1 MKQLIS
7 YNNVAIVSN
16 IDNKIR
22 KQTNG
27 RTSKENKPE
36 YSELISTSPKKGRG
50 YNGNPSLFSSYDES
64 CLISHRLL
72 SSLYGVKTPINKNT
86 LIIKLD
92 WFWFWLL
99 FDMVSELVWEI
110 DLSLASILLSISI
123 IHSTL
128 IVCCLDL
135 KHLCPNRLP
144 SNYCKTSQMREPLN
158 TPGVLWQRPTDRAP
172 QGSNNRNPT
181 LPMIELMES

>member
-92 WFWFWLL
+92 
-99 FDMVSELVWEI
+99 
-110 DLSLASILLSISI
+110 
-123 IHSTL
+123 
-128 IVCCLDL
+128 
-135 KHLCPNRLP
+135 
-144 SNYCKTSQMREPLN
+144 
-158 TPGVLWQRPTDRAP
+158 
-172 QGSNNRNPT
+172 
-181 LPMIELMES
+181 